1 MPWLIVLVVVALIIS
16 VVPSLVV
23 VPSIVN
29 LPLVVSPSQRVA
41 HMIVILCEGQD
52 CTNEHQ
58 LRKLV
63 ARLVL
68 RVKVVT
74 ELDIILRIA
83 SHLKD
88 RLHCVRQILLACVN
102 LLTTEEILECVL
114 RIVLVV
120 LNDGKKH
127 LFEGGGDLAI
137 HISFTS
143 FWELVLDH
151 IDQLRLLNLIVDK
164 LEGADLVHA
173 QAGSA
178 AIPRMELLADIFQV
192 SVIEVRED
200 FL

>member
-29 LPLVVSPSQRVA
+29 LPLVVSPFQRVA

-88 RLHCVRQILLACVN
+88 RLHCV
-102 LLTTEEILECVL
+102 
-114 RIVLVV
+114 
-120 LNDGKKH
+120 
-127 LFEGGGDLAI
+127 
-137 HISFTS
+137 
-143 FWELVLDH
+143 
-151 IDQLRLLNLIVDK
+151 
-164 LEGADLVHA
+164 
-173 QAGSA
+173 
-178 AIPRMELLADIFQV
+178 
-192 SVIEVRED
+192 
-200 FL
+200 